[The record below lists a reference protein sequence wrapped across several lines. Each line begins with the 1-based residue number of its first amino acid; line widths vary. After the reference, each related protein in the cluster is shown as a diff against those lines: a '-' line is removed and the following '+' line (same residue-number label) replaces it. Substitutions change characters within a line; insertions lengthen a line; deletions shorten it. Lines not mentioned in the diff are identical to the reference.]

1 MLIIFPRSIGIES
14 WSQGV
19 VPHFIT
25 CNAFIGR
32 SYAKVLHGYLKDCL
46 KANAKSPIDQNEPV
60 YIIELGAGSG
70 KFSFYMLKALDEMK
84 EVCAFPWNN
93 IIYVMT
99 DFTEKNFKFWQNHP
113 SLKSYFDSGRLDA
126 GIFDAVND
134 TSVKLW
140 KSGKVLSAGSLK
152 NPMCIV
158 ANYLFDT
165 LYHDIFQ
172 VTKISC
178 FTIVCRRSN

>member
-1 MLIIFPRSIGIES
+1 
-14 WSQGV
+14 
-19 VPHFIT
+19 
-25 CNAFIGR
+25 
-32 SYAKVLHGYLKDCL
+32 
-46 KANAKSPIDQNEPV
+46 
-60 YIIELGAGSG
+60 
-70 KFSFYMLKALDEMK
+70 MLKALDEMK
-84 EVCAFPWNN
+84 DVCDFPWTK

-99 DFTEKNFKFWQNHP
+99 DFTEKNFKFWQDHP

-134 TSVKLW
+134 NTVKLW

-172 VTKISC
+172 VCYLLVYFLKVMFYPNIYLFLQNRSC
-178 FTIVCRRSN
+178 EGERRSSA